1 MGAMADE
8 TNTARAPM
16 AAGSP
21 AGAEPSLGDLFR
33 QLADDS
39 ATQIRQEVALAK
51 TEMRENVKHA
61 ARDASMI
68 AVGGVVA
75 AIGAL
80 VLVAFLVMIV
90 GKALGA
96 PWAGALVVGLLFVV
110 VGAVI
115 ARGAA
120 KHLKHDTLTPEQ
132 TIRSLKEDKQWVQS
146 EMQQARRELA

>member
-1 MGAMADE
+1 MADE
-8 TNTARAPM
+8 MNTARVPVTP
-16 AAGSP
+16 AGPP

-39 ATQIRQEVALAK
+39 ATLIRQEVALAK
-51 TEMRENVKHA
+51 SEMRENVKHVA
-61 ARDASMI
+61 KDASMI

-110 VGAVI
+110 AGALV
-115 ARGAA
+115 ARSAA
-120 KHLKHDTLTPEQ
+120 KHLKDDTLTPEQ
-132 TIRSLKEDKQWVQS
+132 TIRSLKEDKQWAQS

>member
-1 MGAMADE
+1 MADE
-8 TNTARAPM
+8 TRVAPPV
-16 AAGSP
+16 ADGSP
-21 AGAEPSLGDLFR
+21 PGAEPSLGDLFR

-39 ATQIRQEVALAK
+39 ATLIRQEMALAK
-51 TEMRENVKHA
+51 TEMRQNVQHA

-75 AIGAL
+75 AIGVL
-80 VLVAFLVMIV
+80 VLVAFLVMIT

-96 PWAGALVVGLLFVV
+96 AWAGALAVGILFVV
-110 VGAVI
+110 VGGVLAMRS
-115 ARGAA
+115 AR
-120 KHLKHDTLTPEQ
+120 HLKKDTLTPEQ

>member
-1 MGAMADE
+1 MADE
-8 TNTARAPM
+8 TQAARA
-16 AAGSP
+16 AVTDGSP
-21 AGAEPSLGDLFR
+21 VRAEPSLGDLFR

-39 ATQIRQEVALAK
+39 ATLIRQEVALAK
-51 TEMRENVKHA
+51 TEMRQNVQHA

-96 PWAGALVVGLLFVV
+96 PWAGALAVGLLFVV
-110 VGAVI
+110 VGAVL
-115 ARGAA
+115 AMRAA
-120 KHLKHDTLTPEQ
+120 KHLKKDTLTPEQ

>member
-1 MGAMADE
+1 MADE
-8 TNTARAPM
+8 IRVAPSTADGPPR
-16 AAGSP
+16 
-21 AGAEPSLGDLFR
+21 GAEPSLGDLFR

-39 ATQIRQEVALAK
+39 ATLIRQEMALAK
-51 TEMRENVKHA
+51 AEVSQNVRHA

-75 AIGAL
+75 AIGVL
-80 VLVAFLVMIV
+80 VLVAFLVMIT

-96 PWAGALVVGLLFVV
+96 AWAGALTVGLLFLL
-110 VGAVI
+110 VGGILAM
-115 ARGAA
+115 RSA
-120 KHLKHDTLTPEQ
+120 KHLKKDSLAPEQ

>member
-1 MGAMADE
+1 MADE
-8 TNTARAPM
+8 TRVAP
-16 AAGSP
+16 AVADGSR
-21 AGAEPSLGDLFR
+21 AGADPSLGDLFR

-39 ATQIRQEVALAK
+39 ATLIRQEMALAK
-51 TEMRENVKHA
+51 TEMRQNVQHA
-61 ARDASMI
+61 AKDASMI

-96 PWAGALVVGLLFVV
+96 PWAGALAVGLLFLV
-110 VGAVI
+110 VGGVLAM
-115 ARGAA
+115 RAA
-120 KHLKHDTLTPEQ
+120 KSLKKDSLTPEQ
-132 TIRSLKEDKQWVQS
+132 TIRSLKEDKQWVQN